1 MLQCDYQ
8 KDKMEKVAADYR
20 EGMHAQEPEHG
31 EHEDDFNYMTRE
43 ERRREDVE
51 AIEEG
56 VSSIVFKGGPLHRF
70 IPMITNMLAH
80 HLPVE
85 ASPAAISAQASAV
98 VALGKFMV
106 NSRQLAEGQV
116 DLISDVLARSH
127 HACVKHA
134 ALSVLADMTMFIPN
148 HPTLH
153 QEDGQCFLT
162 ELLDDELLGRAAL
175 HQLLRL
181 CNIRVVHA
189 AAHLG
194 ALAAAMQYGSNVA
207 IVKAFFASYLRTTG
221 KQGRSTKETRA
232 RVIYKTYCDL
242 PSKLSTE
249 HKQNVMLQLITSFC
263 DLGVEKEL
271 TTLLAKRLIEHVDA
285 TAASLLYER
294 RTAAVYAVPGVVTQ
308 VEQRNLAA
316 LVVRISVAKDK
327 LLSDLDRSELQ
338 HAACVTQSLY
348 KLLSLPSAQKM
359 LSATNRTI
367 DRSAAL
373 IAATKHLRYVADQI
387 ATALDVDVAN
397 QGKTDIDPS
406 GMSCSE
412 KQAASSDRLPYD
424 HVNQSTP
431 HTRRSEAALGCAK
444 SIGRSSVG
452 QAAAPTDRRTV
463 ENTGVVYIATSR
475 ETKLST
481 LSGSELYSKIQEIL
495 RAADSSTLTKK
506 KIRSLL
512 ADELSTEFVE
522 ANKDPINRMVVDAT
536 KQHLGNTDSAQASRR
551 SVEPVG
557 IPASYTPTATA
568 NQVKASVNQDTHT
581 SEALSSSERLSPR
594 VGGPDSSCNGSGWSG
609 MEEEEEQEQEF
620 LADSR
625 VQDSR
630 MREFLEAAVAVARS
644 AVKRSA
650 DCMSATTADGAK
662 GHDSQDGSRT
672 ASKPAAKRLHLANR
686 DDGDA
691 RTDDSLSLGS
701 ALDVS

>member
-20 EGMHAQEPEHG
+20 EGMDAHEPEHG
-31 EHEDDFNYMTRE
+31 EHDDDFNYMTRE

-80 HLPVE
+80 NLPVE
-85 ASPAAISAQASAV
+85 ASPAAVNAQASAV

-194 ALAAAMQYGSNVA
+194 ALAAAMQYDSNVA

-316 LVVRISVAKDK
+316 LVDRISVAKDK
-327 LLSDLDRSELQ
+327 LLSYSFPGNIRELK
-338 HAACVTQSLY
+338 AIIEL
-348 KLLSLPSAQKM
+348 
-359 LSATNRTI
+359 ATIMCN
-367 DRSAAL
+367 
-373 IAATKHLRYVADQI
+373 
-387 ATALDVDVAN
+387 
-397 QGKTDIDPS
+397 GKTIQREDLQFNSPKKVS
-406 GMSCSE
+406 NFFLE
-412 KQAASSDRLPYD
+412 KMTLREYNIKIVRHYLEKHDDSIPVVAKI
-424 HVNQSTP
+424 
-431 HTRRSEAALGCAK
+431 LG
-444 SIGRSSVG
+444 IGKTTIYRMLKE
-452 QAAAPTDRRTV
+452 D
-463 ENTGVVYIATSR
+463 
-475 ETKLST
+475 
-481 LSGSELYSKIQEIL
+481 
-495 RAADSSTLTKK
+495 
-506 KIRSLL
+506 
-512 ADELSTEFVE
+512 DELSKK
-522 ANKDPINRMVVDAT
+522 N
-536 KQHLGNTDSAQASRR
+536 
-551 SVEPVG
+551 
-557 IPASYTPTATA
+557 
-568 NQVKASVNQDTHT
+568 
-581 SEALSSSERLSPR
+581 
-594 VGGPDSSCNGSGWSG
+594 
-609 MEEEEEQEQEF
+609 
-620 LADSR
+620 
-625 VQDSR
+625 
-630 MREFLEAAVAVARS
+630 
-644 AVKRSA
+644 
-650 DCMSATTADGAK
+650 
-662 GHDSQDGSRT
+662 
-672 ASKPAAKRLHLANR
+672 
-686 DDGDA
+686 
-691 RTDDSLSLGS
+691 
-701 ALDVS
+701 